1 MSKAW
6 QESLAGLAARPTT
19 PWELWSQGFDYAVD
33 AAQRSILF
41 WDTMRQRGINYRV
54 HKRKGQPPLLHFDY
68 ETVLDARKFPRPVNY
83 ALLKIV
89 PPEGV
94 VVPLRRVVHRVHARF
109 MHEGGVVVE
118 PSVTAWIT
126 TRRGEDD
133 WSAQLEPLAELA
145 VTVAA
150 RLDAGDVTGPL
161 VRELR
166 STLLELRR
174 GEDGADAFELLAA
187 ELSAAVR
194 DSQD

>member
-1 MSKAW
+1 MPSPTRCHAPWSEGRLEPGDRGHAW
-6 QESLAGLAARPTT
+6 VCIPAHGLWTTFQDRPSFRT
-19 PWELWSQGFDYAVD
+19 
-33 AAQRSILF
+33 
-41 WDTMRQRGINYRV
+41 
-54 HKRKGQPPLLHFDY
+54 
-68 ETVLDARKFPRPVNY
+68 
-83 ALLKIV
+83 

-94 VVPLRRVVHRVHARF
+94 VVSLRRVVNRVHARF

-118 PSVTAWIT
+118 LSVTAWIT

-133 WSAQLEPLAELA
+133 WSAQLEPLAQLA

-174 GEDGADAFELLAA
+174 GEDGGDAFELLAA